1 MEGEEKEKRASFE
14 PAVLLAIARLCSEG
28 REGMF
33 RAACLRR
40 CNVRE
45 THALM
50 TAEEHRVANSPV
62 GAELEAP

>member
-1 MEGEEKEKRASFE
+1 
-14 PAVLLAIARLCSEG
+14 
-28 REGMF
+28 
-33 RAACLRR
+33 
-40 CNVRE
+40 VRE